1 MLQSYSGTGIIAAT
15 PNLIERLGP
24 IINLDNLR
32 LEIRDRIDAT
42 SELGFGIGDEGYLL
56 IVSRHILVNTSLL
69 DRGARLERSL
79 LITTSGDAQTS
90 KLELL
95 KNTPIGSSLK
105 VENYIKNASRTN
117 EVIGELGRYSLMI
130 IIVSILLGAITIYA
144 GLRAY
149 FVGLEPTLRVMHL
162 LGLTRTK
169 QVALIILVFA

>member
-1 MLQSYSGTGIIAAT
+1 M
-15 PNLIERLGP
+15 
-24 IINLDNLR
+24 
-32 LEIRDRIDAT
+32 
-42 SELGFGIGDEGYLL
+42 
-56 IVSRHILVNTSLL
+56 
-69 DRGARLERSL
+69 
-79 LITTSGDAQTS
+79 
-90 KLELL
+90 ELL
-95 KNTPIGSSLK
+95 KNTPIGSTLK

-169 QVALIILVFA
+169 QIALIILVFA